1 MIIIRSRI
9 LGYLINYFYDNY
21 LNDESYS
28 AMINYDVTSE
38 DQIVLMRTNNSCEG
52 YHNRLRNIIKF
63 SHSSPA
69 YVITKLISEEDE
81 FRKLTI
87 GIVSRKKNC
96 LKKVKPTHLDISTK
110 TPAYELFCWL
120 TDYVKKKTQNKI
132 FQELDIQD
140 FEKIATMEDLK
151 EMITIIEMNIFETD
165 VVEETEEISK

>member
-1 MIIIRSRI
+1 VSNIWKTAAKFGLRKKEKIEKTRELI
-9 LGYLINYFYDNY
+9 LKLKILTVLPNHMKKLLWKLILDNYKEQDLVYLINYFYDNY

-96 LKKVKPTHLDISTK
+96 LKKVFGYI
-110 TPAYELFCWL
+110 
-120 TDYVKKKTQNKI
+120 NKNPS
-132 FQELDIQD
+132 L
-140 FEKIATMEDLK
+140 
-151 EMITIIEMNIFETD
+151 
-165 VVEETEEISK
+165 